1 MMQRSGVDRSRP
13 RFTPDGRSSVLTP
26 VEHTARLIVE
36 SPRFRHGVTALVI
49 ASALLVGLEAYE
61 AASGGSSLSVTILD
75 GLIVTAFA
83 VEIFIRFLAQ
93 LHQPTRFFRHPW
105 NTFDFLLVV
114 GALIPLTAGFAGV
127 LRMVRLLR
135 IVRIVGR
142 LPRLRVLLT
151 TTLNSIPSLF
161 SIVVLLAVLLYGYA
175 AAGVFLFAEND
186 PVHFANLHTSF
197 VSMFRVITLEDWT
210 DIMYTQTYGCEN
222 YGYDDIPSL
231 CTNSSEFGALSAV
244 FFLSFVVIGSFVTL
258 NLFIGI
264 ILIGMDEARAQV
276 RREDLAAG
284 AEHPIRGEY
293 DLDLQRLDDRLERL
307 HQMLTSELLRTRDP
321 NGEHTGPPGS
331 PHTTEPARR
340 TPV

>member
-1 MMQRSGVDRSRP
+1 V
-13 RFTPDGRSSVLTP
+13 
-26 VEHTARLIVE
+26 
-36 SPRFRHGVTALVI
+36 
-49 ASALLVGLEAYE
+49 LVGLEAYE
-61 AASGGSSLSVTILD
+61 AVAGRQRLSVTILD

-93 LHQPTRFFRHPW
+93 LDRPTRFLRQPW
-105 NTFDFLLVV
+105 NIFDFLLVV

-142 LPRLRVLLT
+142 LSRLRVLLT
-151 TTLNSIPSLF
+151 ATLNSIPSLF
-161 SIVVLLAVLLYGYA
+161 SIIVLLGVLLYGYA

-210 DIMYTQTYGCEN
+210 DIMYTQMYGCEN
-222 YGYDDIPSL
+222 YGYDEAASL
-231 CTNSSEFGALSAV
+231 CTNSSEFGALGAL
-244 FFLSFVVIGSFVTL
+244 FFLSFVVIGSFIAL

-276 RREDLAAG
+276 RREDLEAG
-284 AEHPIRGEY
+284 ALHPLRGER
-293 DLDLQRLDDRLERL
+293 DLDLQRLDERLEHL
-307 HQMLTSELLRTRDP
+307 QQMLASGAHDDVPAELTP
-321 NGEHTGPPGS
+321 NRHI
-331 PHTTEPARR
+331 
-340 TPV
+340 